1 MEAVDSVQE
10 KEEGSFYQEYAQFL
24 GTLLLLDNDDI
35 EVNQGLF

>member
-24 GTLLLLDNDDI
+24 STLLLLDNDDI